1 MKVVIIGGVAAGAG
15 AAARLRRLDE
25 TTEIVLLERGPYIS
39 YANCG
44 LPYHLGGLIPD
55 RSSLLVVP
63 TEMFKARFNVDVR
76 TGSLVTAI
84 DAKGK
89 SVTVCAGETTYT
101 EPYDR
106 LLIATGS
113 TPLMP
118 DLRGLDAERVF
129 QFWTIPD
136 LDKILKNVGN
146 GAQRALVVGAGFIG
160 LEAAENLRHRGLAVT
175 VVDLVPQVLP
185 PLDPEMS
192 AYAELELADTGIDFK
207 LGRKVVA
214 FEDSPEYRAVLDDGT
229 KIPADLVLMCI
240 GVRPNSELAVEAG
253 LKVGTRGH
261 ILVDNRLRTSDP
273 NIYAAGDAV
282 EMINPVIGSGAIAL
296 AGPANKQGR
305 IAADNIAGG
314 DAKYPG
320 SLGASV
326 IKTGEITVACVGLS
340 ERSIKQQKIPYRKIY
355 THPGNSAAYYPGG
368 TMLHIKLMF
377 GEDGRILG
385 AQVVGAKGVD
395 KRIDVVS
402 AAMAS
407 GRTVYDLAD
416 LELSYSP
423 PYNSAKDPVN
433 FLGMIAEDLRDG
445 LTDLLYPEDLTPD
458 LLLLD
463 IREPGEFASGTIPG
477 AINIPLGV
485 LRSHLS
491 ALDKGRKIALFC
503 RVGLRGYTAERI
515 LKQNGFVCANL
526 SGGFLTWQMAKF
538 GSRKN

>member
-1 MKVVIIGGVAAGAG
+1 MKVVIVGGVAAGAG

-25 TTEIVLLERGPYIS
+25 TAEIVLFERGPYIS

-55 RSSLLVVP
+55 RRSLLVVP
-63 TEMFKARFNVDVR
+63 TEMFEARFNVDVR
-76 TGSLVTAI
+76 TGSAVTAI
-84 DAKGK
+84 DARGK
-89 SVTVCAGETTYT
+89 SVTVHAGEKIYT
-101 EPYDR
+101 ESYDR

-113 TPLMP
+113 APLVP
-118 DLRGLDAERVF
+118 DLPGLDAERVF

-136 LDKILKNVGN
+136 LDRILTNVN
-146 GAQRALVVGAGFIG
+146 HDAKKAVVIGAGFIG

-175 VVDLVPQVLP
+175 VVDLLPQVLP

-192 AYAELELADTGIDFK
+192 VYAERELAGMGIDFK

-214 FEDSPEYRAVLDDGT
+214 FENCPEYTVVLDDGV
-229 KIPADLVLMCI
+229 KIPANLVLMCI

-253 LKVGTRGH
+253 LKVGARGH
-261 ILVDNRLRTSDP
+261 ILVDNHLRTSDP
-273 NIYAAGDAV
+273 DIYAAGDAV
-282 EMINPVIGSGAIAL
+282 EMVDPVIGSGAIAL

-326 IKTGEITVACVGLS
+326 IKTGGLTVACVGLS
-340 ERSIKQQKIPYRKIY
+340 ERLIKLQKISYRKIY
-355 THPGNSAAYYPGG
+355 THPGDSASYYPGG
-368 TMLHIKLMF
+368 TMLHMKLMF

-385 AQVVGAKGVD
+385 AQVVGAKGAD
-395 KRIDVVS
+395 KRIDVIS
-402 AAMAS
+402 TAMAS
-407 GRTVYDLAD
+407 GRTAYDLAD

-433 FLGMIAEDLRDG
+433 FLGMIAKNLRDG
-445 LTDLLYPEDLTPD
+445 LTDALYPDDLTPD
-458 LLLLD
+458 MVLLD
-463 IREPGEFASGTIPG
+463 VREPGEFADGTIPG
-477 AINIPLGV
+477 AVNVPLGG
-485 LRSHLS
+485 LRAHLGM
-491 ALDKGRKIALFC
+491 LDKSRKIVAFC

-526 SGGFLTWQMAKF
+526 SGGFLTWQMVESVAPK
-538 GSRKN
+538 K